1 MARIT
6 QELLLALPE
15 LSKAVFSQPTDKAL
29 PAKQTVRPV
38 LLKGERSYQLE
49 SFRDNKAFHRNLGES
64 ALEAAAAEELEGKY
78 RQVLLVT
85 ENESRQYILRR
96 DGSYKKT
103 SSAAALP
110 RPGGEQ
116 AHNREKD
123 YILRE
128 GEAIPALVDLGVF
141 TKDYKIVRARY
152 DKFKQINR
160 FVELVAQGWKEE
172 GSREI
177 RILDFGCGKSYL
189 TFILYYYFSVKR
201 GMKVTILGYDLK
213 ADVVERCGQIA
224 EKYGYTGLRF
234 VHADVSRDVLYGER
248 VDMVVTL
255 HACDTATD
263 YALRYAI
270 EKGADYIF
278 SVPCCQHE
286 INAAIRRGGDLD
298 LLLGHGIL
306 KERLSALL
314 TDAIRGKVL
323 EDMGYKVDMI
333 VTLHAC
339 DTATDYALR
348 YAIEKGA
355 KYIFSV
361 PCCQHEINRD
371 IRRGGD
377 FDLLLEHGIFKERL
391 SALLTDA
398 IRGKVLEDMGYKVDM
413 IEFTDFDHS
422 PKNLMIRARR
432 TGRKSTK
439 GREEARRLA
448 ETYGFRQTLL
458 ELCP

>member
-6 QELLLALPE
+6 QELLASLPE

-189 TFILYYYFSVKR
+189 TFILYYYFAVRLGLK
-201 GMKVTILGYDLK
+201 THIIGYDLK
-213 ADVVERCGQIA
+213 ADVVENCNEIA
-224 EKYGYTGLRF
+224 RRYGYDGLRF
-234 VHADVSRDVLYGER
+234 EVADVTKDRLADTAI
-248 VDMVVTL
+248 DMVVTL
-255 HACDTATD
+255 HACDVATD
-263 YALRYAI
+263 YALAYAI
-270 EKGADYIF
+270 RRRVRHIF

-286 INAAIRRGGDLD
+286 VNLSIRKGGELD
-298 LLLGHGIL
+298 LLLEHGIIR
-306 KERLSALL
+306 ERVSALL
-314 TDAIRGKVL
+314 TDAIRAAVL
-323 EDMGYKVDMI
+323 ESAGYE
-333 VTLHAC
+333 
-339 DTATDYALR
+339 TD
-348 YAIEKGA
+348 
-355 KYIFSV
+355 V
-361 PCCQHEINRD
+361 
-371 IRRGGD
+371 
-377 FDLLLEHGIFKERL
+377 
-391 SALLTDA
+391 
-398 IRGKVLEDMGYKVDM
+398 
-413 IEFTDFDHS
+413 IEFIDFEHS
-422 PKNLMIRARR
+422 PKNLMLRARY
-432 TGRKSTK
+432 TGRKK
-439 GREEARRLA
+439 PGGREQAERLRA
-448 ETYGFRQTLL
+448 SYGFTQTLL
-458 ELCP
+458 DLTEK